1 MSTLTIPSTGQIA
14 RVRTRH
20 WLVGSVHK
28 SPHGALVELACVDD
42 DAQGETLE
50 VVWEVELDA
59 LVLDEE
65 AWAKIGKREFDRPEY
80 FASYINTLRWNC
92 VTSTNE
98 KLFQAPF
105 RAGIRIDA
113 YQLQP
118 LKQALALPRVN
129 LFIAD
134 DVGLGKTIESA
145 LIANELRLRRRV
157 NDIVIA
163 CPPSMMEQWKE
174 ELETR
179 FGLTFQIYNR
189 DYVERIRREYGY
201 STNPWNTFPR
211 WIVSHRLLIDENHAG
226 PMKVW
231 LDNFRPGS
239 LLILDEAHHAAPAS
253 GSRYA
258 IDTKITQAIRDLA
271 PRFEHRL
278 FLSATPHNGHSNSFS
293 ALLHL
298 LDNKRFTPG
307 VPVVKSQLRDVMV
320 RRLKDDIREI
330 AGGFPER
337 VLQEV
342 QIKGLPAEAPELK
355 LADLLVEYR
364 EIRRRRFASGTKRQQ
379 AMGGLILST
388 LQQRLFSSIEA
399 FHRTL
404 GAHRRAM
411 ERVWAGEENNKPERE
426 SQTSTDELTAGYG
439 SDDERS
445 LLPPDEQELE
455 AAEALATATRRATG
469 NNTAADPVAEKRLL
483 DEMAA
488 IADRHRF
495 EADGRMRWLLH
506 WLQQNV
512 CPGISVDDSV
522 ADPQKP
528 WKNLRVIL
536 FTEYEDTARYLLNQL
551 EAAIGGPQVAE
562 DRIAVFHG
570 PSPAEGPKSRKAI
583 KQAFNEHPSKRP
595 LRILIATDAAR
606 EGLNLQAHCWN
617 LFHIDLPWNPS
628 RLEQRNGRIDRKL
641 QPNDKV
647 FCHYF
652 VYSQR
657 PEDRV
662 LAAIMRKTETI
673 RRELGALSQVV
684 KTGFS
689 ETVDTSLSGGI
700 DRSCIDETTKAIDD
714 SAEDEEKRKAREDE
728 FEEEKQERLTKLRGE
743 MDVLRNRI
751 EQAKEWIGFRED
763 HFRMAISSALELI
776 GVDGLK
782 STSSNGGPTRWTFPN
797 LRERFGGNPQWED
810 TLDCLRANQEPDE
823 SLFAWRKRSPLRP
836 IVFTPPDEMDED
848 VVQMHLSHRL
858 VQRLLGRFLTQGF
871 VQNDLSRA
879 CLAQTEDSIP
889 RVVLIGRLAVYG
901 HQAVRLHEELVLVTA
916 RWSEAASRG
925 KALKPYGREA
935 EKRTIDLMNDALQ
948 PGAHLK
954 VPQTTARQL
963 HNSIGQ
969 DIIDL
974 LPHLQSRAETA
985 LAEAQQELAERGTKE
1000 SAHLGEILKG
1010 QRERVLRE
1018 QARWASAQPDLPGFS
1033 TDEQRQLKA
1042 NQRYWKAFLDNVDG
1056 DLEREPARIKKFY
1069 QTQSHRIEPVGI
1081 AYLWPIT
1088 G

>member
-28 SPHGALVELACVDD
+28 SPHGTLVELACVDD

-65 AWAKIGKREFDRPEY
+65 AWSKIGKREFDRPEY

-163 CPPSMMEQWKE
+163 CPPSMMEQWQE

-337 VLQEV
+337 VLKEV
-342 QIKGLPAEAPELK
+342 QIKGLPADAPELK

-364 EIRRRRFASGTKRQQ
+364 EVRKRRFASGTKRQQ

-445 LLPPDEQELE
+445 LLPPDQQELE
-455 AAEALATATRRATG
+455 AAESPEELRATM
-469 NNTAADPVAEKRLL
+469 V
-483 DEMAA
+483 
-488 IADRHRF
+488 
-495 EADGRMRWLLH
+495 
-506 WLQQNV
+506 
-512 CPGISVDDSV
+512 
-522 ADPQKP
+522 
-528 WKNLRVIL
+528 
-536 FTEYEDTARYLLNQL
+536 
-551 EAAIGGPQVAE
+551 
-562 DRIAVFHG
+562 
-570 PSPAEGPKSRKAI
+570 
-583 KQAFNEHPSKRP
+583 
-595 LRILIATDAAR
+595 
-606 EGLNLQAHCWN
+606 
-617 LFHIDLPWNPS
+617 
-628 RLEQRNGRIDRKL
+628 
-641 QPNDKV
+641 
-647 FCHYF
+647 
-652 VYSQR
+652 
-657 PEDRV
+657 
-662 LAAIMRKTETI
+662 
-673 RRELGALSQVV
+673 
-684 KTGFS
+684 
-689 ETVDTSLSGGI
+689 
-700 DRSCIDETTKAIDD
+700 
-714 SAEDEEKRKAREDE
+714 
-728 FEEEKQERLTKLRGE
+728 
-743 MDVLRNRI
+743 
-751 EQAKEWIGFRED
+751 
-763 HFRMAISSALELI
+763 
-776 GVDGLK
+776 
-782 STSSNGGPTRWTFPN
+782 
-797 LRERFGGNPQWED
+797 
-810 TLDCLRANQEPDE
+810 
-823 SLFAWRKRSPLRP
+823 
-836 IVFTPPDEMDED
+836 
-848 VVQMHLSHRL
+848 
-858 VQRLLGRFLTQGF
+858 
-871 VQNDLSRA
+871 
-879 CLAQTEDSIP
+879 
-889 RVVLIGRLAVYG
+889 
-901 HQAVRLHEELVLVTA
+901 
-916 RWSEAASRG
+916 
-925 KALKPYGREA
+925 
-935 EKRTIDLMNDALQ
+935 
-948 PGAHLK
+948 
-954 VPQTTARQL
+954 
-963 HNSIGQ
+963 
-969 DIIDL
+969 
-974 LPHLQSRAETA
+974 
-985 LAEAQQELAERGTKE
+985 
-1000 SAHLGEILKG
+1000 
-1010 QRERVLRE
+1010 
-1018 QARWASAQPDLPGFS
+1018 
-1033 TDEQRQLKA
+1033 
-1042 NQRYWKAFLDNVDG
+1042 
-1056 DLEREPARIKKFY
+1056 
-1069 QTQSHRIEPVGI
+1069 
-1081 AYLWPIT
+1081 
-1088 G
+1088 

>member
-1 MSTLTIPSTGQIA
+1 
-14 RVRTRH
+14 VRTRH
-20 WLVGSVHK
+20 WLVGEVHT
-28 SPHGALVELACVDD
+28 SIQGTLVELACVDD
-42 DAQGETLE
+42 DAQGETLA

-59 LVLDEE
+59 LVLDSE
-65 AWAKIGKREFDRPEY
+65 AWSKIGKRDFDRPEY
-80 FASYINTLRWNC
+80 FAAYLNTLRWNC

-118 LKQALALPRVN
+118 LRQALALPRVN
-129 LFIAD
+129 LLIGD

-145 LIANELRLRRRV
+145 LIANELRLRHRV
-157 NDIVIA
+157 NTIIIA
-163 CPPSMMEQWKE
+163 CPPSMMEQWQE

-189 DYVERIRREYGY
+189 DYVERIRCEYGY
-201 STNPWNTFPR
+201 STNPWDTFPR

-226 PMKVW
+226 PLKVW
-231 LDNFRPGS
+231 LDNFKPGS

-253 GSRYA
+253 GSKYA
-258 IDTKITQAIRDLA
+258 IDSKFTQAVRDLA

-320 RRLKDDIREI
+320 RRLKEDIREI

-337 VLQEV
+337 CLVPV
-342 QIKGLPAEAPELK
+342 TIDGLAADAPELK
-355 LADLLVEYR
+355 LTDLLADYR
-364 EIRRRRFASGTKRQQ
+364 EIRKRRFASGTKRQQ
-379 AMGGLILST
+379 AIGGLILST

-411 ERVWAGEENNKPERE
+411 ERVWAGEST
-426 SQTSTDELTAGYG
+426 SQYDHQPTTDSLTAGFN

-445 LLPPDEQELE
+445 LLNADQQELE
-455 AAEALATATRRATG
+455 AAEALAIATQRAAG
-469 NNTAADPVAEKRLL
+469 DSTAADQKREHELL
-483 DEMAA
+483 DEMAL
-488 IADRHRF
+488 IAERHRF
-495 EADGRMRWLLH
+495 SPDGRMRWLLG
-506 WLQQNV
+506 WLQENI
-512 CPGISVDDSV
+512 CKGISNNGMP

-528 WKNLRVIL
+528 WTNLRVIL
-536 FTEYEDTARYLLNQL
+536 FTEYEDTARYLQNQL
-551 EAAIGGPQVAE
+551 EAAIGGPEVGKR
-562 DRIAVFHG
+562 RIAVFHG
-570 PSPAEGPKSRKAI
+570 PTSAEDRKTI
-583 KQAFNEHPSKRP
+583 KRAFNESPNKNP

-617 LFHIDLPWNPS
+617 LFHIDLPWNPT

-652 VYSQR
+652 VYNQR

-662 LAAIMRKTETI
+662 LAAIVRKTETI
-673 RRELGALSQVV
+673 RRELGALSEVV
-684 KTGFS
+684 
-689 ETVDTSLSGGI
+689 ETHLSHGI
-700 DRSCIDETTKAIDD
+700 DRNQIDQTTKAILN
-714 SAEDEEKRKAREDE
+714 SAES
-728 FEEEKQERLTKLRGE
+728 EEKQLAREQELEEEHQERIERLKIDLETLRT
-743 MDVLRNRI
+743 RI
-751 EQAKEWIGFRED
+751 DQAKEWIGYRED

-776 GVDGLK
+776 GVTGLK
-782 STSSNGGPTRWTFPN
+782 EVASNDGQKRWIFPN
-797 LRERFGGNPQWED
+797 LREHYGGDPRWEE
-810 TLDCLRANQEPDE
+810 TLDTLRANPEPE
-823 SLFAWRKRSPLRP
+823 ENLFQWRKRAPLRP
-836 IVFTPPDEMDED
+836 VVFSPLDGLDED

-889 RVVLIGRLAVYG
+889 RVVLVGRLAVYG
-901 HQAVRLHEELVLVTA
+901 DQAVRLHEEMVIVTA
-916 RWSEAASRG
+916 RWTEINVRG

-935 EKRTIDLMNDALQ
+935 EKRTIELMNTALI
-948 PGAHLK
+948 PDAHLK
-954 VPQTTARQL
+954 VPKPRAKQL
-963 HNSIGQ
+963 YESISQ

-974 LPHLQSRAETA
+974 LPHLQQRAESA
-985 LAEAQQELAERGTKE
+985 LAEAQDDLKERGKKE
-1000 SAHLGEILKG
+1000 AAHLREILED
-1010 QRERVLRE
+1010 QRQRVLKE
-1018 QARWASAQPDLPGFS
+1018 QGRWAVYQQDLPGFS
-1033 TDEQRQLKA
+1033 TEEKKQLKA
-1042 NQRYWKAFLDNVDG
+1042 NQRYWKAFLENVDG
-1056 DLEREPARIKKFY
+1056 DIEREPAHISKFY
-1069 QTQSHRIEPVGI
+1069 QSKSHRIEPVGI
-1081 AYLWPIT
+1081 AYLWPVT

>member
-1 MSTLTIPSTGQIA
+1 MNNIPTSGQIV

-20 WLVGSVHK
+20 WLVGAVDR
-28 SPHGALVELACVDD
+28 SPHGTLVELACVDD

-50 VVWEVELDA
+50 VVWEVELDG
-59 LVLDEE
+59 LILDKE
-65 AWAKIGKREFDRPEY
+65 AWSQIGKREFDRPEF

-98 KLFQAPF
+98 RLFQAPF
-105 RAGIRIDA
+105 RAGIQIHT

-118 LKQALALPRVN
+118 LRQALAMPRVN

-163 CPPSMMEQWKE
+163 CPPSMMEQWQE

-189 DYVERIRREYGY
+189 EYVERIRREYGY

-258 IDTKITQAIRDLA
+258 IDTKITQAVRDLA

-337 VLQEV
+337 CLVAV
-342 QIKGLPAEAPELK
+342 TIDGLPEDAPELR
-355 LADLLVEYR
+355 LAELLVEYR
-364 EIRRRRFASGTKRQQ
+364 EVRRHRFAAGTRRQQ

-411 ERVWAGEENNKPERE
+411 ERVWAGETTERSESSPQPEL
-426 SQTSTDELTAGYG
+426 DALTGGFG

-445 LLPPDEQELE
+445 LFPPDQQELE
-455 AAEALATATRRATG
+455 AAEAVAAATRQAAG
-469 NNTAADPVAEKRLL
+469 NQSGADPARERILL
-483 DEMAA
+483 DQMAA
-488 IADRHRF
+488 IAERHRF
-495 EADGRMRWLLH
+495 VADGRMRWLLN
-506 WLQQNV
+506 WLRQNI
-512 CPGISVDDSV
+512 CPGLAVDGNSPDL
-522 ADPQKP
+522 QKP
-528 WKNLRVIL
+528 WTPLRVIL
-536 FTEYEDTARYLLNQL
+536 FTEYEDTARYILTQL
-551 EAAIGGPQVAE
+551 EAAIGGPQIAE
-562 DRIAVFHG
+562 QRIAVFHG
-570 PSPAEGPKSRKAI
+570 PTPAEGPKSRKSI
-583 KQAFNEHPSKRP
+583 KQAFNESPDKNP

-617 LFHIDLPWNPS
+617 LFHMDLPWNPS

-641 QPNDKV
+641 QPNPKV

-684 KTGFS
+684 KTGLS
-689 ETVDTSLSGGI
+689 DVMDASLAGGI
-700 DRSCIDETTKAIDD
+700 DRHHIDETERAIEQT
-714 SAEDEEKRKAREDE
+714 AESEDRRQAREEE
-728 FEEEKQERLTKLRGE
+728 FEEEKQERLSRLRT
-743 MDVLRNRI
+743 DLDTLRNRV
-751 EQAKEWIGFRED
+751 EQAKDWIGFRED
-763 HFRMAISSALELI
+763 HFRMAITSALELI
-776 GVDGLK
+776 GVEGLK
-782 STSSNGGPTRWTFPN
+782 PTDTQTGPARWEFPN
-797 LRERFGGNPQWED
+797 LRERFGGDPRWED
-810 TLDCLRANQEPDE
+810 TLDTLRASPAPDE
-823 SLFAWRKRSPLRP
+823 SLFSWRKRAAIRP
-836 IVFTPPDEMDED
+836 VVFSPPDDMNED

-858 VQRLLGRFLTQGF
+858 AQRLLGRFLTQGF

-879 CLAQTEDSIP
+879 CLAQTNDSIP

-901 HQAVRLHEELVLVTA
+901 NQAVRLHEELVIVAA
-916 RWSEAASRG
+916 RWQEATNRG
-925 KALKPYGREA
+925 KALKPYGRDTEERTVELMHEA
-935 EKRTIDLMNDALQ
+935 LR
-948 PGAHLK
+948 PGAHHK
-954 VPQTTARQL
+954 VPETILRRL
-963 HNSIGQ
+963 HSSIGQ
-969 DIIDL
+969 DIADL
-974 LPHLQSRAETA
+974 LPHLQARAETV
-985 LAEAQQELAERGTKE
+985 LAEAQKDLAERGTKE
-1000 SAHLGEILKG
+1000 STHLREILEG

-1018 QARWASAQPDLPGFS
+1018 QARWATPQLDLPGFTS
-1033 TDEQRQLKA
+1033 DEQRQLKA

-1056 DLEREPARIKKFY
+1056 DLEREPARIAQFY
-1069 QTQSHRIEPVGI
+1069 QTKSHRIEPVGI